1 MGVGQSAS
9 GPVWSFATAQGSS
22 QTINPVWPVNGGKT
36 DADTFN
42 MQWTSVSGASQYQV
56 YFGSSASSLPLY
68 ATVSA
73 PTVTTPVYTARP
85 GATYYWQVI
94 ATVGSSTV
102 TSAVWSFTAFGD
114 SQAPSLVWPA
124 NGSITD
130 GTTFSVQWTAVSGAT
145 QYGVALGTDLN
156 NLTIYTTV
164 YPPAVTAGIYN
175 LNPGTK
181 YYWYVVAL
189 TGSGNHSSA
198 VWSFTT
204 PGGSQTLSPP
214 TLVWPP
220 SGSTSDATSL
230 NVQWSSVT
238 GATQYQVYF
247 GTSPANLSLYPTLHP
262 PPATAPS
269 YN

>member
-56 YFGSSASSLPLY
+56 YFGPSVSSLPLY

-73 PTVTTPVYTARP
+73 PTVTTPVYNLSP

-114 SQAPSLVWPA
+114 SLAPNLVWPA
-124 NGSITD
+124 NGSISD
-130 GTTFSVQWTAVSGAT
+130 ATTFTAQWTAVSGAT
-145 QYGVALGTDLN
+145 QYAVNLGTDPN
-156 NLTIYTTV
+156 NLTNYTTLNQ
-164 YPPAVTAGIYN
+164 PA
-175 LNPGTK
+175 
-181 YYWYVVAL
+181 
-189 TGSGNHSSA
+189 
-198 VWSFTT
+198 
-204 PGGSQTLSPP
+204 
-214 TLVWPP
+214 
-220 SGSTSDATSL
+220 
-230 NVQWSSVT
+230 
-238 GATQYQVYF
+238 
-247 GTSPANLSLYPTLHP
+247 
-262 PPATAPS
+262 
-269 YN
+269 